1 MAHFALVESPKLIS
15 RKIWVMEK
23 SWNFYIVC
31 LVCLTI
37 HESEPSK
44 GFLKDFT
51 LLNIFGVIKKL
62 QVGEA
67 DGKKRFVWLSFYPQ
81 NWYLHSFSLLT
92 ASKARSAMP
101 HTKIQIV
108 KENFTRLMAK
118 RYGFCT
124 SAPFWKKQKTK
135 HIKWL
140 KVI

>member
-1 MAHFALVESPKLIS
+1 M
-15 RKIWVMEK
+15 
-23 SWNFYIVC
+23 Y

-44 GFLKDFT
+44 GFVKDFT

-135 HIKWL
+135 HIK
-140 KVI
+140 

>member
-1 MAHFALVESPKLIS
+1 M
-15 RKIWVMEK
+15 
-23 SWNFYIVC
+23 
-31 LVCLTI
+31 
-37 HESEPSK
+37 
-44 GFLKDFT
+44 
-51 LLNIFGVIKKL
+51 
-62 QVGEA
+62 
-67 DGKKRFVWLSFYPQ
+67 GKKRFVWLSFYPQ

-135 HIKWL
+135 HFK
-140 KVI
+140 